1 MKTLS
6 LIVPCYNEQESIELF
21 IQTLNDIFITPD
33 AKYRLEVIAINDGSQ
48 DATLLKLIGLQKIYP
63 FLKIV
68 DFSRN
73 FGKESALSAGLQY
86 ATGDAI
92 VPIDA
97 DLQHPPHL
105 ILDMLSL
112 WEEGYE
118 VVLAKRTSRETDSPL
133 QRVTAQFFYKIHNKI
148 SDIEIP
154 SDVGDFRL
162 MDRSVVDALNTLKEN
177 RRFMKG
183 LFAWVGF
190 KTTTISYEV
199 APRLHGTSK
208 FKTWQLWNFALEGI
222 TSFSTAP
229 LKVWTYT
236 GVFIATLSLLYALYI
251 IIKTMFFGSDLAGY
265 PSILVSI
272 LFMGGIQL
280 ISIGTLGEYIGR
292 IYVESKNRPSF
303 IVRKFYTTQ
312 ESDNHAR

>member
-21 IQTLNDIFITPD
+21 IQTLNDIFMTAD

-86 ATGDAI
+86 ATGDAV

-190 KTTTISYEV
+190 KTITISYEV

-312 ESDNHAR
+312 ESDIHVL

>member
-21 IQTLNDIFITPD
+21 IKTVNDIFITKD
-33 AKYRLEVIAINDGSQ
+33 AKYHLEIIAVNDGST
-48 DATLLKLIGLQKIYP
+48 DLTLLKLMQLQKIYP
-63 FLKIV
+63 FIKIV

-73 FGKESALSAGLQY
+73 FGKESALSAGLSY

-105 ILDMLSL
+105 VLDMLSL

-118 VVLAKRTSRETDSPL
+118 VVMAKRVNRKTDSTL
-133 QRVTAQFFYKIHNKI
+133 QRITAQFFYKIHNKI

-154 SDVGDFRL
+154 ADVGDFRL
-162 MDRSVVDALNTLKEN
+162 MDRKVVDALNTLTEN

-190 KTTTISYEV
+190 KTTTISYDV
-199 APRLHGTSK
+199 APRLLGTSK

-229 LKVWTYT
+229 LKIWTYT
-236 GVFIATLSLLYALYI
+236 GVFIAGISLLYALYI
-251 IIKTMFFGSDLAGY
+251 VIKTLFFGSDVAGY
-265 PSILVSI
+265 PSTMIAI

-292 IYVESKNRPSF
+292 TYVESKNRPSY

-312 ESDNHAR
+312 ESTSYVG